1 MFFKHHLNIKKYS
14 VIICVLLIG
23 ILLHFLGKTEG
34 IIRADDG
41 RNLLISGPT
50 SLIVQ
55 KVIAG
60 PALGLGAD
68 ANILSIFS
76 VFSIIDARTLSF
88 SEQQKAWLYLYRY
101 LQHAQSFDPW
111 FWDINRLSSGLL
123 INQEKFQRKAIAIL
137 EKGAISRPWDW
148 ETPFIAGYLAHDLLK
163 DDALA
168 LSLMKEAAQRPGAP
182 SMIVGLAA
190 KFMQKE
196 LTIADTITFL
206 TMMKKSLPKEYGS
219 EIESKIKKLRQE
231 QEGSYGVKRLYNN

>member
-1 MFFKHHLNIKKYS
+1 MSLKYHLKVKKYAL
-14 VIICVLLIG
+14 ITCVFLFG
-23 ILLHFLGKTEG
+23 MSLHILGKTEG
-34 IIRADDG
+34 VIRADDG
-41 RNLLISGPT
+41 RSLLISGPT

-55 KVIAG
+55 QVIAG

-76 VFSIIDARTLSF
+76 MFSIIDARTLSF
-88 SEQQKAWLYLYRY
+88 SDQQKAWLYLYRH

-123 INQEKFQRKAIAIL
+123 INQHKFQRKAIAIL
-137 EKGAISRPWDW
+137 EKGSASRPWDW

-163 DDALA
+163 DDGLA

-196 LTIADTITFL
+196 LTIADTIAFL

-219 EIESKIKKLRQE
+219 EIESKIKKLKQE